1 MLEEVT
7 IENFK
12 SIRAQTV
19 KLNQLNLLIGQNGA
33 GKSNFI
39 SLFRFLER
47 LSEQQ
52 LAAYIFKAGGIG
64 SFLFGGFEHSDFI
77 RVEMNFAVPTPRSRP
92 LLEHNSNTYMFG
104 IQANGEDYRF
114 GGETVGY
121 RQIQKNSHRKEHIL
135 TSGKESGLKK
145 STALYATYVY
155 HYIRKLKVFH
165 FHDTSDNAPVKLP
178 QPIDDS
184 ETLYGEAQN
193 LAPFLFMLRQ
203 NQADTYFRIV
213 EAVRLVYPD
222 FHDFVLEESTLAKG
236 KIALRWTEQGGNRA
250 FSARQIS
257 DGTLRFICLATVLL
271 QPPGVPYMPETLV
284 IDEPE
289 LGLHP
294 FALHVLA
301 ELITKATLH
310 RQLIIATQSVNLINH
325 FRPDDLLIVRRTRD
339 GETEFSRK
347 PDVELAEWLDEYTLG
362 QLWEMNFLG
371 GKP

>member
-33 GKSNFI
+33 GKSNFV

-47 LSEQQ
+47 LSEQH
-52 LAAYIFKAGGIG
+52 LAAHIFERGGIE
-64 SFLFGGFEHSDFI
+64 SFLFGGFK
-77 RVEMNFAVPTPRSRP
+77 RSSSIQVKMEFKISTSSSNNYEFT
-92 LLEHNSNTYMFG
+92 LNS
-104 IQANGEDYRF
+104 NGEDYYFHHER
-114 GGETVGY
+114 VGY
-121 RQIQKNSHRKEHIL
+121 WLKNKHESPYFEGIGFF
-135 TSGKESGLKK
+135 GKESGLMRSSDKK
-145 STALYATYVY
+145 AKHVY
-155 HYIRKLKVFH
+155 NYIRKLKVFH

-178 QPIDDS
+178 QAIEDS
-184 ETLYGEAQN
+184 GTLDGEAQN
-193 LAPFLFMLRQ
+193 LAPFLYMLKQRQ
-203 NQADTYFRIV
+203 PGTYFRIV

-325 FRPDDLLIVRRTRD
+325 FRPADLLIVSRTRD

>member
-1 MLEEVT
+1 MLQEIT
-7 IENFK
+7 IQNFK
-12 SIRAQTV
+12 SIRDQRV

-39 SLFRFLER
+39 SLFFFLEK

-52 LAAYIFKAGGIG
+52 LADYIFKKGGIE
-64 SFLFGGFEHSDFI
+64 SFLFGGYQTSSFI
-77 RVEMNFAVPTPRSRP
+77 KVEMEFRIDDSAA
-92 LLEHNSNTYMFG
+92 NTYQFS
-104 IQANGEDYRF
+104 IASNGEDYSFQHERA
-114 GGETVGY
+114 GY
-121 RQIQKNSHRKEHIL
+121 WQKENFSEPIKADLRHF
-135 TSGKESGLKK
+135 GKESGLKRAG
-145 STALYATYVY
+145 TIGYAYSKYVY
-155 HYIRKLKVFH
+155 DYIRKLKVFH
-165 FHDTSDNAPVKLP
+165 FHDTSDIAPVKLP
-178 QPIDDS
+178 QAIEDS
-184 ETLYGEAQN
+184 ATLNGEAQN
-193 LAPFLFMLRQ
+193 LAPFLYMLRQ
-203 NQADTYFRIV
+203 NQPDTYFRIV
-213 EAVRLVYPD
+213 EAVRLVYPN

-271 QPPGVPYMPETLV
+271 QPPGVPYMPQTLV

-310 RQLIIATQSVNLINH
+310 RQLIIATQSVNLINY
-325 FRPDDLLIVRRTRD
+325 FQPNDLLIVNRTRD
-339 GETEFSRK
+339 GATEFSRK
-347 PDVELAEWLDEYTLG
+347 SDDELEEWLDEYQLG